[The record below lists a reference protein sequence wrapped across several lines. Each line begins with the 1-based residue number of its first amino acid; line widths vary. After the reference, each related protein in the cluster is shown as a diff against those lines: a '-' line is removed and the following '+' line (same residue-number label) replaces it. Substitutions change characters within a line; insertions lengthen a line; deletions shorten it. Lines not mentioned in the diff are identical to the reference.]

1 MALGWQALGAQK
13 TRKPL
18 EQGGAL
24 EQVAARIERVMGL
37 TPELSRAVGVGLN
50 EMLGRNTNT
59 ERDMKTQWW
68 LAELD
73 MHGNPELTDGAHSV
87 RAGAEKALTLMQRLG
102 LAKDR
107 HFAIAEVR
115 LTEPTG
121 EHGQINEE
129 AIATLNAIGLR
140 PNA

>member
-1 MALGWQALGAQK
+1 
-13 TRKPL
+13 
-18 EQGGAL
+18 
-24 EQVAARIERVMGL
+24 
-37 TPELSRAVGVGLN
+37 
-50 EMLGRNTNT
+50 
-59 ERDMKTQWW
+59 MKTQWW

-73 MHGNPELTDGAHSV
+73 MHGNPKLTDGAHSV

-121 EHGQINEE
+121 KHGHVNEE
-129 AIATLNAIGLR
+129 AIATLNAARKGK
-140 PNA
+140 A

>member
-1 MALGWQALGAQK
+1 
-13 TRKPL
+13 
-18 EQGGAL
+18 
-24 EQVAARIERVMGL
+24 
-37 TPELSRAVGVGLN
+37 
-50 EMLGRNTNT
+50 MLGRNTHT

-140 PNA
+140 PNATLTGEGGRSPTESSERSERG

>member
-1 MALGWQALGAQK
+1 
-13 TRKPL
+13 
-18 EQGGAL
+18 
-24 EQVAARIERVMGL
+24 
-37 TPELSRAVGVGLN
+37 
-50 EMLGRNTNT
+50 
-59 ERDMKTQWW
+59 MKTQWW
-68 LAELD
+68 LVELD
-73 MHGNPELTDGAHSV
+73 MHGNPKLTDGAHSV

-121 EHGQINEE
+121 KHGQVNEE

-140 PNA
+140 PNTRLTCATPHVCKPVQVNHFYF

>member
-1 MALGWQALGAQK
+1 
-13 TRKPL
+13 
-18 EQGGAL
+18 
-24 EQVAARIERVMGL
+24 
-37 TPELSRAVGVGLN
+37 LN
-50 EMLGRNTNT
+50 ELLGRNTHT

-73 MHGNPELTDGAHSV
+73 MHGNPKLTDGAHSV

-121 EHGQINEE
+121 KHGQVNEE

-140 PNA
+140 PNV

>member
-1 MALGWQALGAQK
+1 
-13 TRKPL
+13 
-18 EQGGAL
+18 
-24 EQVAARIERVMGL
+24 
-37 TPELSRAVGVGLN
+37 
-50 EMLGRNTNT
+50 
-59 ERDMKTQWW
+59 MKTQWW

-73 MHGNPELTDGAHSV
+73 MHGNPKLTDGAHSV
-87 RAGAEKALTLMQRLG
+87 RAGAEEALTLMQRLG

-121 EHGQINEE
+121 KHGQVNEE

-140 PNA
+140 PNTRIKPCREAASA

>member
-1 MALGWQALGAQK
+1 MNTEKTEAVCNANAALS
-13 TRKPL
+13 
-18 EQGGAL
+18 
-24 EQVAARIERVMGL
+24 AAGL
-37 TPELSRAVGVGLN
+37 PTY
-50 EMLGRNTNT
+50 T

-73 MHGNPELTDGAHSV
+73 MHGNPKLTDGAHSV
-87 RAGAEKALTLMQRLG
+87 RAGAEEALTLMQRLG

-121 EHGQINEE
+121 KHGQVNEE

-140 PNA
+140 PNAPSSPAAKQSGGMNG